1 MSLTDALIA
10 CCIAALMGFAIYHEA
25 ILPRRHGSTR
35 LRVALRRQH
44 KLDSLIFIGLLL
56 ILLWNNVSHHGPQLT
71 TSLLMVLSFLA
82 FWLFWLRKPT
92 LLMKSEG
99 LFYAGVW
106 IDYRRIQG
114 MNLSEDGILV
124 IQLEQRR
131 LLIAVQQLDDLE
143 RIYNTL
149 VEAR

>member
-10 CCIAALMGFAIYHEA
+10 LCVAALLLFAIYDEA
-25 ILPRRHGSTR
+25 ILPRRRGLTR
-35 LRVALRRQH
+35 LRVTLRRRH
-44 KLDSLIFIGLLL
+44 KIDSLIFIGLLL
-56 ILLWNNVSHHGPQLT
+56 MLLWNNLSHQGPPLT

-92 LLMKSEG
+92 LLMKNAG

-106 IDYRRIQG
+106 VDYRRIQG

-124 IQLEQRR
+124 VQLEQRR

-143 RIYNTL
+143 RIYHTL

>member
-10 CCIAALMGFAIYHEA
+10 CCIAALMGFAVYHEA

-35 LRVALRRQH
+35 LRVTLRRQH

-92 LLMKSEG
+92 LLMKNEG
-99 LFYAGVW
+99 LFYTGIW

-143 RIYNTL
+143 RIYTTL

>member
-10 CCIAALMGFAIYHEA
+10 LCIAALLLFAIYDEA
-25 ILPRRHGSTR
+25 ILPRRRGPTR
-35 LRVALRRQH
+35 LRVTLRRQH
-44 KLDSLIFIGLLL
+44 KIDSLIFIGLLL
-56 ILLWNNVSHHGPQLT
+56 ILLWNNLSHQGSPLT
-71 TSLLMVLSFLA
+71 TSLLMVLSFQA
-82 FWLFWLRKPT
+82 FWLFWLRRPT
-92 LLMKSEG
+92 LLMKNTG

-106 IDYRRIQG
+106 VDYRRIQG

-124 IQLEQRR
+124 VQLEQRR

-143 RIYNTL
+143 RIYHTL

>member
-10 CCIAALMGFAIYHEA
+10 CCIAALMGFAVYHEA
-25 ILPRRHGSTR
+25 ILPRRHGPTR
-35 LRVALRRQH
+35 LRVTRRRQH

-92 LLMKSEG
+92 LLMKNEG

>member
-10 CCIAALMGFAIYHEA
+10 LCIVALLLFAIYDEA
-25 ILPRRHGSTR
+25 ILPRRRGPTR
-35 LRVALRRQH
+35 LRVTLRRQH
-44 KLDSLIFIGLLL
+44 KIDSLIFIGLLL
-56 ILLWNNVSHHGPQLT
+56 ILLWNNLSHQGSPLT

-82 FWLFWLRKPT
+82 FWLFWLRRPT
-92 LLMKSEG
+92 LLMKNTG

-106 IDYRRIQG
+106 VDYRRIQG

-124 IQLEQRR
+124 VQLEQRR

-143 RIYNTL
+143 RIYHTL

>member
-10 CCIAALMGFAIYHEA
+10 LLITGLVLYAIYDDA
-25 ILPRRHGSTR
+25 ILPRRKGPTR
-35 LRVALRRQH
+35 LRVALRRRH
-44 KLDSLIFIGLLL
+44 KIDSAIFIVLLL
-56 ILLWNNVSHHGPQLT
+56 ILLWNNISNQGPQLT
-71 TSLLMVLSFLA
+71 TTLLMVLIFMA
-82 FWLFWLRKPT
+82 IWLFWIRSPK

-99 LFYAGVW
+99 LFFASVW

-124 IQLEQRR
+124 MQLEQRR

-143 RIYNTL
+143 KIYHTL
-149 VEAR
+149 VETR

>member
-10 CCIAALMGFAIYHEA
+10 LCIAALLLFALYDEV
-25 ILPRRHGSTR
+25 ILPRRRGPVR
-35 LRVALRRQH
+35 LRVALQRRH
-44 KLDSLIFIGLLL
+44 KIDSLIFIGLLL
-56 ILLWNNVSHHGPQLT
+56 ILLGNNISHHGPQLT
-71 TSLLMVLSFLA
+71 TTLLMVLSFLA
-82 FWLFWLRKPT
+82 FWLFWLRRPT
-92 LLMKSEG
+92 LLMKAEG
-99 LFYAGVW
+99 FFYAGVW

>member
-10 CCIAALMGFAIYHEA
+10 LCIAALLLFAIYDEA
-25 ILPRRHGSTR
+25 ILPRRRGPTR
-35 LRVALRRQH
+35 LRVTLRRQH
-44 KLDSLIFIGLLL
+44 KIDSLIFIGLLL
-56 ILLWNNVSHHGPQLT
+56 ILLWNNLSHQGSPLT

-82 FWLFWLRKPT
+82 FWLFWLRRPT
-92 LLMKSEG
+92 LLMKNTG

-106 IDYRRIQG
+106 VDYRRIQG

-124 IQLEQRR
+124 VQLEQRR

-143 RIYNTL
+143 RIYHTL

>member
-25 ILPRRHGSTR
+25 ILPRRHGPTR
-35 LRVALRRQH
+35 LRVALRSQH

>member
-1 MSLTDALIA
+1 MSLTDAVIA
-10 CCIAALMGFAIYHEA
+10 CFIVALMGFAVYHEA
-25 ILPRRHGSTR
+25 VLPRRHGPTR
-35 LRVALRRQH
+35 LRFALRRQH
-44 KLDSLIFIGLLL
+44 KADSLIFIGLLL

>member
-10 CCIAALMGFAIYHEA
+10 LCIAALLLFAIYDEA
-25 ILPRRHGSTR
+25 ILPRRRGPTR
-35 LRVALRRQH
+35 SRVTLRRQH
-44 KLDSLIFIGLLL
+44 KIDSLIFIGLLL
-56 ILLWNNVSHHGPQLT
+56 ILLWNNLSHQGSPLT

-82 FWLFWLRKPT
+82 FWLFWLRRPT
-92 LLMKSEG
+92 LLMKNTG

-106 IDYRRIQG
+106 VDYRRIQG

-124 IQLEQRR
+124 VQLEQRR

-143 RIYNTL
+143 RIYHTL